1 MRICESSSRFPD
13 GSPARITTRRRER
26 SLRAS
31 SMIVVRRFWLSWPL
45 LFLLDI
51 IHPSYHPDS
60 LTSTDY
66 SKSSTF
72 VDPLIRLDEPFFPP
86 LSPGSLSLLRPVSGL
101 GPDLA
106 SSSHASPYNYPNG
119 SNTSTSTVTAP
130 NRSTATITAAPLSPH
145 ASNSA
150 GRLNGMSE
158 NGAQIYDSSSFSA
171 TESRRLTPHTMRNGK
186 RSSGQL
192 LSGISKGLGRVVT
205 VMRRNAP
212 DSAVSNMPSPKNPD
226 LCLGRRNTIFSK
238 GSDEREEVE
247 AGDPDISGPLNTVVC
262 ICDVMQRKTVADD
275 TSMTSTYPRIC
286 TISRQPGSQRS
297 SHEA

>member
-1 MRICESSSRFPD
+1 
-13 GSPARITTRRRER
+13 
-26 SLRAS
+26 
-31 SMIVVRRFWLSWPL
+31 MIVVRRFWLSWPL

-130 NRSTATITAAPLSPH
+130 NRSTATITAAPHKPPRVQLRW
-145 ASNSA
+145 SA
-150 GRLNGMSE
+150 ERDVREWSTNLRFKLV
-158 NGAQIYDSSSFSA
+158 FSY
-171 TESRRLTPHTMRNGK
+171 G
-186 RSSGQL
+186 
-192 LSGISKGLGRVVT
+192 
-205 VMRRNAP
+205 
-212 DSAVSNMPSPKNPD
+212 
-226 LCLGRRNTIFSK
+226 
-238 GSDEREEVE
+238 VE
-247 AGDPDISGPLNTVVC
+247 A
-262 ICDVMQRKTVADD
+262 AY
-275 TSMTSTYPRIC
+275 STYDAKR
-286 TISRQPGSQRS
+286 
-297 SHEA
+297 EAIVRTALVGDK